1 MADAG
6 NDYPAGKDYLEE
18 YDPAPLPPEE
28 ETE

>member
-6 NDYPAGKDYLEE
+6 NDYLAGKDYLKE
-18 YDPAPLPPEE
+18 YNAAPLPPEE